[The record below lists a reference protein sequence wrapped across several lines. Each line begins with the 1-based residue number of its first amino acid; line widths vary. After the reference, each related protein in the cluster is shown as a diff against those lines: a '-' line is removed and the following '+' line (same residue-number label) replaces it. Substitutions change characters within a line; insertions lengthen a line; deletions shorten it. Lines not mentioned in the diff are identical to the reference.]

1 MENMIGTNDIGAVIG
16 ACPEEWAAYRQQE
29 AAAHDAAMAQQIQ
42 GQVLLGAL
50 LGAPRPLSNQDKT
63 AAARVKAARDRA
75 AADKAEAATKQAAKK
90 QTTQNGP
97 GEKRLPKSYVSG
109 IDNLK
114 GAAKTAKEVG
124 TKAVARGS
132 AYRQD
137 KPLAVIA
144 GDGILGCV
152 GIVNDVVLGVTHKSL
167 TAAQLKKI
175 KAHNKAIA
183 LTREA
188 ANTSIKAGNKA
199 LAEGKRADA
208 AAKKV
213 EPIFNAVIRKPKQG
227 ASSLVHGILGWGDA
241 YEYPTHDWSDSIVG
255 ADDPSADLGEY
266 ADLYDPAYWRL
277 PPLKLLFTDLDG
289 DNPDPNLKNTPP
301 APLYTDI
308 GGANPSP
315 NLKALLK
322 GGGKLS
328 QSDAQVVWQ
337 HVPVDGV
344 VWDGSGRVPLSLG
357 SWLSFYGPQ
366 SRSAGV
372 MQPQFGVVWGYHA
385 DGWQNGESKW
395 TKRFGQADIT
405 GNDNRDDLGADDANA
420 AAQSLASDPRNNKT
434 GLPYGPLIGNPNGS
448 LAGLQYAH
456 ADGKWFWQAANA
468 PANQVVQLNAVIIE
482 QNAKQL
488 AEDNAKVLDA
498 NKALADSNATV
509 LATDNAIIVAFNAD
523 IMQQVKALAEAKIK
537 QDAANALR
545 ADQDAADQAHHDTQA
560 AQQQQDAQAKL
571 DQQAAQQQL
580 DDQARTAQFEADML
594 RLQAEMDK
602 QQAQFEQQYALAQ
615 QQAENQFAL
624 TQQQTEAQLAP
635 QQMQMDA
642 QMQQAM
648 LQMLMQPQGVA
659 PQGVA
664 PQGGDAQA
672 LDQMLTALLLQ
683 QMQGIDQTQVDP
695 WAQAQPQTQVGPW
708 AQAPQ
713 DFSQQFD
720 PSQLPGSFDVA
731 EYYGWGQ

>member
-1 MENMIGTNDIGAVIG
+1 MENKIGTNDIGAVIG
-16 ACPEEWAAYRQQE
+16 ACPEEWAAYHQQE

-90 QTTQNGP
+90 QATQKGP
-97 GEKRLPKSYVSG
+97 GEKKLPKSYVSG

-152 GIVNDVVLGVTHKSL
+152 GIVNDVVLGVMHKSL
-167 TAAQLKKI
+167 TAAQLTKV

-308 GGANPSP
+308 GGANPAP
-315 NLKALLK
+315 DLKAPLK

-337 HVPVDGV
+337 RVPADGV

-405 GNDNRDDLGADDANA
+405 GNDNRDDLGVDDANA

-434 GLPYGPLIGNPNGS
+434 GMPYGPLIGNPNGP

-456 ADGKWFWQAANA
+456 ADGKWFWQVANA
-468 PANQVVQLNAVIIE
+468 PANQIAQLNAVIVE
-482 QNAKQL
+482 QNAATLK
-488 AEDNAKVLDA
+488 AANDAVNAA

-545 ADQDAADQAHHDTQA
+545 ADQDAADLEATRSKTEEERIKADELERQ
-560 AQQQQDAQAKL
+560 AQAK
-571 DQQAAQQQL
+571 DVRDAAQRE
-580 DDQARTAQFEADML
+580 AEERTRAAQFEADMMREQVAL
-594 RLQAEMDK
+594 EK

-624 TQQQTEAQLAP
+624 AQQQTEAQLAP

-648 LQMLMQPQGVA
+648 LQMLMQPAQ
-659 PQGVA
+659 PQGA
-664 PQGGDAQA
+664 AQPQGQPQAYDDAQA
-672 LDQMLTALLLQ
+672 LDQMLTALLLM
-683 QMQGIDQTQVDP
+683 QMQGIDQPQADP
-695 WAQAQPQTQVGPW
+695 PTPV
-708 AQAPQ
+708 
-713 DFSQQFD
+713 QFD
-720 PSQLPGSFDVA
+720 PAQFDPAQLPGSFDVA
-731 EYYGWGQ
+731 EYYGW